1 MSYDA
6 TEDHMSDDVGFV
18 LAVGSDEKLL
28 RRLNDLDYAETC
40 STSKKGTDARWKL
53 EPKEV
58 LKTLWNFAKTQ

>member
-1 MSYDA
+1 MSPDV
-6 TEDHMSDDVGFV
+6 TEDNSSDDVGFV

-40 STSKKGTDARWKL
+40 STSNKGTDAKWKL

-58 LKTLWNFAKTQ
+58 SKVLWSFANV